1 MNPIYFGETD
11 LKKISAITACL
22 LLLAHGG
29 AFAQEGGK
37 HKKGHTANARM
48 QKLHDMMPMYGVAL
62 SKLETALEKGDPA
75 AVETEAG
82 KMLATTPDLKRA
94 KPHKNVKQLAK
105 FKSIAAGFEND
116 LKQTVEIAK
125 TGDLQKARG
134 AFKKAEE
141 KCAECHAL
149 FR

>member
-1 MNPIYFGETD
+1 M
-11 LKKISAITACL
+11 KKKLAIIAVL
-22 LLLAHGG
+22 LLLAHGA

-62 SKLETALEKGDPA
+62 SRLETALEKGDSA
-75 AVETEAG
+75 AVEAEAG
-82 KMLATTPDLKRA
+82 KMLATTPDLKKAR
-94 KPHKNVKQLAK
+94 PHKNVKQLAK
-105 FKSIAAGFEND
+105 FKSIATGFEND
-116 LKQTVEIAK
+116 LKQTVELAK
-125 TGDLQKARG
+125 AGDFGKAKG

-141 KCAECHAL
+141 QCVECHAL